1 MPAIKEIIATLSNR
15 FNATAAGDMK
25 AIFQFSI
32 DNEQYYMTIQSG
44 TCGITEGKHDD
55 PTVTLT
61 MSNDTLQELVDGT
74 TSGMQA
80 FMMGK
85 LKTQGDMM
93 LATKLGPLF
102 GLA

>member
-1 MPAIKEIIATLSNR
+1 MPVVKEIVATLSSR
-15 FNATAAGDMK
+15 FNPAVAGNMQ
-25 AIFQFSI
+25 AVFQFSI
-32 DNEQYYMTIQSG
+32 DNEHYYMTISSG
-44 TCGITEGKHDD
+44 SCTITEGEHDD

-61 MSNDTLQELVDGT
+61 MSIDTLQELVDGSI
-74 TSGMQA
+74 SGMQA